1 MAEKTVLTGKTTG
14 VSDSYRHTP
23 ENVQHG
29 TPKISPSITPFFQ
42 IEISIGWFTRLS
54 KSTFHLSHK
63 IFFDT
68 VTLFTR
74 CFSPLFIT
82 TKHTAPANTS
92 SNLTVE
98 RPKWHYFH
106 PQGRRR
112 WFGLPNPPHGLA
124 DPRPFSGN
132 DEGRK
137 KKRLIESGHIY
148 NKSLT

>member
-63 IFFDT
+63 KMFDT

-74 CFSPLFIT
+74 CFSPPFIT
-82 TKHTAPANTS
+82 TKQSAPASTS
-92 SNLTVE
+92 SNPMVE
-98 RPKWHYFH
+98 PPKWHYFH

-112 WFGLPNPPHGLA
+112 WFGLAKPQDGLA
-124 DPRPFSGN
+124 DPQNSWV
-132 DEGRK
+132 
-137 KKRLIESGHIY
+137 
-148 NKSLT
+148 SLR